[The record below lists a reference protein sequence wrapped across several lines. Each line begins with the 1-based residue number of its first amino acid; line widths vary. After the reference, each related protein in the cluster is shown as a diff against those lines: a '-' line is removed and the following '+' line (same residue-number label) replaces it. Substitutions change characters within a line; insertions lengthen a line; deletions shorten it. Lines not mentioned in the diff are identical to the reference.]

1 MAIQHQQ
8 NKPPKDPTLEQESAE
23 ELEQITS
30 EHESDIKINTKAAT
44 PAELFEAKLTDLV
57 SKVLR
62 RELQPSQAVRDLHY
76 YWIKEVSESDR
87 ERLLNIDTP
96 GNIHEAGSRLMQ
108 AANMIGNEM
117 PTLVASHSS
126 SKGF

>member
-1 MAIQHQQ
+1 MAQQTHQ
-8 NKPPKDPTLEQESAE
+8 NKPQTSNIDTPNATEDENTSAV
-23 ELEQITS
+23 S
-30 EHESDIKINTKAAT
+30 EKVETINTKAAT

-57 SKVLR
+57 TKVLR
-62 RELQPSQAVRDLHY
+62 RELQPSQAVRDLHNF
-76 YWIKEVSESDR
+76 WMQLPEVYR
-87 ERLLNIDTP
+87 ERLINIDTP

-108 AANMIGNEM
+108 AASMIGNEM